1 MIAAFVGRWPE
12 RDVAHIGDVCWI
24 GGVHSKA
31 MSIRIK
37 VAKTGKELSDVY
49 HLRYRVYQ
57 DHGHFADKYDG
68 AVVDLYD
75 AVPSVANLIAYS
87 DDVPVATMRVNRDSE
102 LGLPADHAFDFSGY
116 RQKVT
121 EEERVAGRGKPLFA
135 SAGMLAIAEE
145 WRNRRYVF
153 GGLLRMATD
162 IGHMWGVTH
171 ILATVNVTTA
181 SIYERLGWNRLAD
194 PVSVGG
200 LGVEILPFASPMA
213 PMYRWAFG
221 MFKDQKGLLDHFS
234 GCFQWH
240 LVDGGK
246 EIFRQD
252 ETGDEAFLITKGSVD
267 IIRHHNGSDRKLRL
281 AKLGAGDM
289 FGELSLIDS
298 SPRSATAVAGRN
310 TELVV
315 INRDVFWE
323 KSNEDPQRLK
333 DLMQILTGRLR
344 DANNLGMI
352 YACASD
358 DERLDYFVDRLRHA
372 AIPEPRNPDILKSR
386 VSVEEFADMALVSVA
401 QAERHLGTLQ
411 DQQKLKYSAR
421 QITFFGGETK

>member
-1 MIAAFVGRWPE
+1 
-12 RDVAHIGDVCWI
+12 
-24 GGVHSKA
+24 

-37 VAKTGKELSDVY
+37 VAKTDKELSDVY
-49 HLRYRVYQ
+49 RLRYQVYS
-57 DHGHFADKYDG
+57 DHGYFADKYDG

-75 AVPSVANLIAYS
+75 AIPSVANLIAYS
-87 DDVPVATMRVNRDSE
+87 DDVPVATLRLNRDSA
-102 LGLPADHAFDFSGY
+102 LGLPSDHAFDFSGY
-116 RQKVT
+116 RQQVT
-121 EEERVAGRGKPLFA
+121 EEERVAGRGAPLFS

-153 GGLLRMATD
+153 GGLFRMAAD

-171 ILATVNVTTA
+171 IMATVNVTTA
-181 SIYERLGWNRLAD
+181 GIYERLGWQRLAD
-194 PVSVGG
+194 PVSIPA
-200 LGVEILPFASPMA
+200 LGVEILPFASA
-213 PMYRWAFG
+213 VEPMYRWAFG
-221 MFKDQKGLLDHFS
+221 MFKDQRGLLDHFS
-234 GCFQWH
+234 GCFQWY

-267 IIRHHNGSDRKLRL
+267 IMRHHEGSDRTLRL

-298 SPRSATAVAGRN
+298 SPRSATAVASRN

-333 DLMQILTGRLR
+333 DLMQILSGRLR

-352 YACASD
+352 YACGSD
-358 DERLDYFVDRLRHA
+358 DERLAYFTERVRHA
-372 AIPEPRNPDILKSR
+372 AIPDPRNPEVLKSR
-386 VSVEEFADMALVSVA
+386 ISIEEFADMALVTA
-401 QAERHLGTLQ
+401 EQAERHLANLQ
-411 DQQKLKYSAR
+411 DQGLLEFTAR

>member
-1 MIAAFVGRWPE
+1 
-12 RDVAHIGDVCWI
+12 
-24 GGVHSKA
+24 

-37 VAKTGKELSDVY
+37 VAKTDKELSDVY
-49 HLRYRVYQ
+49 HLRYQVYQ

-87 DDVPVATMRVNRDSE
+87 NDVPVATIRVNRDSE

-121 EEERVAGRGKPLFA
+121 EERRVAGLDAPLFA

-153 GGLLRMATD
+153 GGLLRMAAD

-181 SIYERLGWNRLAD
+181 GIYERLGWHRLAD
-194 PVSVGG
+194 PVVVGG
-200 LGVEILPFASPMA
+200 LGVEILPFASPME

-221 MFKDQKGLLDHFS
+221 MFKDQKGLLDQFS
-234 GCFQWH
+234 GCFQWY
-240 LVDGGK
+240 LVDGGT
-246 EIFRQD
+246 EIFRQED
-252 ETGDEAFLITKGSVD
+252 VGDEAFLITKGSVD
-267 IIRHHNGSDRKLRL
+267 IMRHHDGSDRTLRL

-298 SPRSATAVAGRN
+298 SPRSATAVASRN

-315 INRDVFWE
+315 INRDVFWQ

-333 DLMQILTGRLR
+333 DLMQILSERLR

-352 YACASD
+352 YACGSD
-358 DERLDYFVDRLRHA
+358 DERLAYFTNRVRRG
-372 AIPEPRNPDILKSR
+372 AIPDPRDPEILKSR
-386 VSVEEFADMALVSVA
+386 MSIEEFADMALVTVE
-401 QAERHLGTLQ
+401 QAERYLGHLQNQGILEFT
-411 DQQKLKYSAR
+411 AR